1 MKHAFNA
8 RTKRLIWQSSKVW
21 FPALKAFSWFW
32 LLDPS
37 KSGGIKN
44 HVGDLIW
51 QDHVL
56 SHKLGSKIGQIPWK
70 TKLFGKNYKTTILF
84 TNSWIQIYENESL
97 TVTSLWSQEI
107 PESHSHDRKYN
118 FNDCSALGGTK
129 QQSTN
134 KCLIMWNEQVF
145 KSQKRRANQN
155 NLVSF

>member
-118 FNDCSALGGTK
+118 FQWLFFVERNKTTK
-129 QQSTN
+129 YQQMFNYVKRTSV
-134 KCLIMWNEQVF
+134 QVTEK
-145 KSQKRRANQN
+145 KSQ
-155 NLVSF
+155 SE